1 MRMRSWALAAAMLGV
16 SCAQASAGY
25 VTDGNFTN
33 NISGFQ
39 TLGAGQQIGGPNGW
53 TVTGNSVDL
62 IGSYW
67 QAPPASPSGSGSVD
81 LDGNAP
87 GGIQQT
93 INNIAPGTYILSF
106 YLSGNPDGG
115 NALKTDLTSL
125 SNTVPV
131 ASQSFLFTTGPTGA
145 NNSHGSMNY
154 VLETMQFTIGPG
166 ETSTV
171 LSFTSQDQGNSP
183 YGPVIG
189 DVSISAVPEASTWA
203 MMILGFAGVGFLAY
217 RRKAASGF
225 RLA

>member
-33 NISGFQ
+33 SISGFQ
-39 TLGAGQQIGGPNGW
+39 TLGNGATIGGAW

-87 GGIQQT
+87 GGISQT
-93 INNIAPGTYILSF
+93 ISIGPGTYILSF

-131 ASQSFLFTTGPTGA
+131 ASQTFLFTTGPTGA
-145 NNSHGSMNY
+145 NNSHGTMNY

-166 ETSTV
+166 ETSTL
-171 LSFTSQDQGNSP
+171 LSFTSQDLNNSP

-203 MMILGFAGVGFLAY
+203 MMLLGFAAIGFWAY
-217 RRKAASGF
+217 RKKAASGF